1 VDWLPNIC
9 GSERLVAQAVR
20 AAGER
25 PVFFGDQVVD
35 PLAGIE
41 AVFAIALH
49 LHRPLIPAGGTT
61 SAALG

>member
-1 VDWLPNIC
+1 
-9 GSERLVAQAVR
+9 VR
-20 AAGER
+20 AAGEW

-49 LHRPLIPAGGTT
+49 LHRPLIPAGGRRPQRW
-61 SAALG
+61 AGQQPAVRVRAP